1 MIKTDP
7 FALKLAKIEAEKAKA
22 LNPEADKPKKPQR
35 PPLSEFV
42 FPPTSAQVSIKHM
55 LGDWLQIRLKPLC
68 GLGKNIF

>member
-7 FALKLAKIEAEKAKA
+7 FALKLAKMEAEKAKA

-42 FPPTSAQVSIKHM
+42 FPPTSAQVSIKQL
-55 LGDWLQIRLKPLC
+55 LGD
-68 GLGKNIF
+68 

>member
-7 FALKLAKIEAEKAKA
+7 FALKVANIEADKAKA

-42 FPPTSAQVSIKHM
+42 FPPSSAQVQIKQLIDDVGSTNLMHV
-55 LGDWLQIRLKPLC
+55 DTYRL
-68 GLGKNIF
+68 

>member
-7 FALKLAKIEAEKAKA
+7 FALKVAKIEAEKAKA

-42 FPPTSAQVSIKHM
+42 FPPSSAQVQIKQLIDDVGSTNLRHV
-55 LGDWLQIRLKPLC
+55 DTYRL
-68 GLGKNIF
+68 